1 MPAAGHVLSRIGIAG
16 LQLDLE
22 KGNNLARI
30 AQEVA
35 AAKQRLPWVDVI
47 VLGELSAY
55 GADVRH
61 AEPLGGPAEQEF
73 CRLARDLGVWLV
85 PGSLFQKQ
93 GPDVF
98 NVAPI
103 IDPSGT
109 IVARYHKMF
118 PFRPYEEGVTPGG
131 SFCVFTVPGIGR
143 FGVSICY
150 DLWFP
155 ETTRALAWL
164 GAEVVITPTLTNTI
178 DRETEACLA
187 RANAA
192 MNQCYLVN
200 VNAAGSLGFGR
211 SIVCG
216 PGGEVIHQSG
226 SGREVFA
233 VEIDLD
239 YVARVRERGWH
250 GLGQQLKSFRDC
262 TAAFPPYQ
270 PGARS
275 AVLDALGPV
284 AKPKAA
290 L

>member
-1 MPAAGHVLSRIGIAG
+1 MSRIGIAG

-30 AQEVA
+30 SEEVL

-47 VLGELSAY
+47 VLAELSAY
-55 GADVRH
+55 GADVRN
-61 AEPLGGPAEQEF
+61 AEPVGGKAEQEF
-73 CRLARDLGVWLV
+73 CQMARGAGVWLI
-85 PGSLFQKQ
+85 PGSVYQRDGQ
-93 GPDVF
+93 NVF
-98 NVAPI
+98 NVAPV

-109 IVARYHKMF
+109 VVARYRKMF
-118 PFRPYEEGVTPGG
+118 PFCPYEEGVAAGD
-131 SFCVFTVPGIGR
+131 SFCVFTLPGIGC

-150 DLWFP
+150 DIWFP
-155 ETTRALAWL
+155 ETTRTLAWL

-178 DRETEACLA
+178 DRDTEVAIA

-200 VNAAGSLGFGR
+200 VNAGGRLGVGR

-216 PGGEVIHQSG
+216 PGGEVIHQAAG
-226 SGREVFA
+226 GREVFA
-233 VEIDLD
+233 VELDLA
-239 YVARVRERGWH
+239 YVARVRERGWQ
-250 GLGQQLKSFRDC
+250 GLGQPLKSFRDSKVV
-262 TAAFPPYQ
+262 FPPYQ

-275 AVLDALGPV
+275 SFLDVLGPLT
-284 AKPKAA
+284 KPESA